1 MKKKMIASILTF
13 TLAAMMLAGC
23 GGNDKKEGTSD
34 ASVDNSANEVEE
46 VGEDASTDDSAIDMS
61 NVKLIN
67 DGVLTVGA
75 EIGYPPFEEYADDG
89 TTPIGYDIDLANAI
103 AEKLGVECKF
113 LNTSFDGILAGI
125 DVNYDVVCSAVTIN
139 EERLQNALFSDP
151 YIQNYQSVVVKKGS
165 DIKIESLNDLDGKI
179 VGVQKATT
187 SDELIS
193 DLKATGTIDCEIIA
207 NEQVLSAFTQLD
219 NGEIDVVL
227 CDSQVADG
235 HIAVNPDKY
244 ELAFRDNSEPEEFG
258 IAMGKDNT
266 ALQEA
271 INKAMAEL
279 RKEGFFEESAAYWF
293 GNGAEADSEE

>member
-1 MKKKMIASILTF
+1 MKKKLLVSIITIARAVT
-13 TLAAMMLAGC
+13 MLAGC
-23 GGNDKKEGTSD
+23 GNSEKNEETSD
-34 ASVDNSANEVEE
+34 ATVDNSANDVEE
-46 VGEDASTDDSAIDMS
+46 AEDTAADASDIDMS

-103 AEKLGVECKF
+103 AEKLGVECEF

-125 DVNYDVVCSAVTIN
+125 GVNYDVVCSAVTIN
-139 EERLQNALFSDP
+139 PERLQNALFSDP

-165 DIKIESLNDLDGKI
+165 DIKIESLNDLDGKV

-207 NEQVLSAFTQLD
+207 NEQVLSSFTQLD

-244 ELAFRDNSEPEEFG
+244 ELAYRDNSEPEEFG

-279 RKEGFFEESAAYWF
+279 REEGFFEETAAYWF
-293 GNGAEADSEE
+293 GNGESAEE